1 MTKTKKEPE
10 AIIRQVILTGMNE
23 SVSVL
28 SGYDKE
34 DMDYLS
40 EKAMMLFTK
49 IKSKKEGND
58 KE

>member
-1 MTKTKKEPE
+1 
-10 AIIRQVILTGMNE
+10 MNE

-28 SGYDKE
+28 SGYDEE

-40 EKAMMLFTK
+40 EKAMCLFMK
-49 IKSKKEGND
+49 IKAKKEGND